1 LGNCERVIR
10 SQLMS
15 LARLIDRSL
24 QDVIPNKVR
33 DLDR

>member
-1 LGNCERVIR
+1 
-10 SQLMS
+10 MS